1 MEGKSRILIVDD
13 ESQFTELL
21 KLNLEEN
28 TGYEIFT
35 ANSGK
40 SAIEIVERHKPDLV
54 LLDIMMPDMD
64 GLECLKRIKS
74 MAPNLPVTMVTAV
87 WDKEVGK
94 QAFQAGAYDY
104 ITKPVNEE
112 YLKMA
117 LLVKLFR

>member
-1 MEGKSRILIVDD
+1 VEGKSRILIVDD